1 MIFMQGICNHGRYF
15 CDKISNFIVMVKAQ
29 ECWSVLKHVKYRL
42 YAEQWLH
49 QRVINDFTMSP
60 TLSTVCEVNIKTVY
74 NNNGAGDTQGLSET
88 LLMSSLFSVRSL
100 LELGQESLK

>member
-1 MIFMQGICNHGRYF
+1 MIFMQGICNHERYF
-15 CDKISNFIVMVKAQ
+15 CDKISNFIVLVKAQ

-42 YAEQWLH
+42 YVEQWLH

-74 NNNGAGDTQGLSET
+74 NNNGAGDTRGYY
-88 LLMSSLFSVRSL
+88 
-100 LELGQESLK
+100 LKPC